1 MESMQN
7 LLTPQALT
15 FLFVFWSLFAIPS
28 GILLKK
34 MGHSPVWAVLW
45 YIPVLA
51 IVGLWVLAFS
61 SRPSAS
67 A

>member
-1 MESMQN
+1 MASVQN
-7 LLTPQALT
+7 LMTPQLLT
-15 FLFVFWSLFAIPS
+15 ALFVFWSLFAIPS

-34 MGHSPVWAVLW
+34 MGRNPVWAVLW

-51 IVGLWVLAFS
+51 IIGLWVLAFS
-61 SRPSAS
+61 ARPNAS